1 MDMKEPFVFG
11 FVDVGCCGSIER
23 TPSLVLILVGEK
35 SGNLLTAFGAHDGKR
50 TYVSSVWVKCPEQ
63 AGHEEE
69 LRMVAVRHR

>member
-11 FVDVGCCGSIER
+11 FVDVGCCGSVDG
-23 TPSLVLILVGEK
+23 TPALVFILVWEK
-35 SGNLLTAFGAHDGKR
+35 SSDLFTAFGGQDGKR